1 MAAAASSS
9 CGGAG
14 CGPHCSSSSAAAV
27 EDASAA
33 AAAAA
38 EKMGRLSLSRECGK
52 CGGGGGAVAVA
63 GGLGLCGE
71 CFRANLFG
79 KFKLAVTSNAMVR
92 PTDSV
97 LLAFSGGPASRV
109 ALQFIHE
116 MRSKAIESWD
126 ASNSQALPVFGIGVA
141 FVDESIMY
149 SKLKHEIEMA
159 IEDMRSIASSLS
171 TGVKALHIVPLE
183 DVFSTES
190 EDGEGRLR
198 EAVDMI
204 GDDTG
209 REDFLRCLRMLS
221 LQKIAME
228 NGYAKIM
235 LGSCASA
242 IACHVLSATVKG
254 QGYSL
259 PADVQYVD
267 TRWEVP
273 VILPLRDCLAQELTL
288 LCELDSL
295 KTQQHLDRPSNGI
308 NSLVASF
315 IERLRLNS
323 SSKLK
328 LHPCSA
334 VIFVNCLEDYS
345 YYYHPQEDN
354 PSREHTIVRTAQK
367 LKPFSFNK
375 FSADGYHDFLPSRLR
390 PKFQKV
396 DSDEST
402 FSEILCL
409 MCGSPFNE
417 SELQN
422 LESTKHKAQKKIDLY
437 TAHCCQSCYFQIL
450 PVGENLNEHFFSLLP
465 KFWTGKV
472 DTVSASHSLLR

>member
-1 MAAAASSS
+1 MAAGSASASS
-9 CGGAG
+9 CGGTG
-14 CGPHCSSSSAAAV
+14 CGSHCSSSSSAAA
-27 EDASAA
+27 EDAT
-33 AAAAA
+33 A
-38 EKMGRLSLSRECGK
+38 ERLGRLSVSRECGK
-52 CGGGGGAVAVA
+52 CGGGV
-63 GGLGLCGE
+63 GLCGE
-71 CFRANLFG
+71 CFRAHLFG

-126 ASNSQALPVFGIGVA
+126 ASNSQALPVFGVGVA
-141 FVDESIMY
+141 FVDESVLC
-149 SKLKHEIEMA
+149 SKPKQEIDMA
-159 IEDMRSIASSLS
+159 IEDIKSIVSSLS
-171 TGVKALHIVPLE
+171 VGIKAMHITPLE
-183 DVFSTES
+183 DVFSMAS
-190 EDGEGRLR
+190 KDGEGRLR
-198 EAVDMI
+198 EVVDMI
-204 GDDTG
+204 DDDTG

-221 LQKIAME
+221 LQKIALE

-267 TRWEVP
+267 TRWEIP
-273 VILPLRDCLAQELTL
+273 VVVPLRDCLARELSL

-315 IERLRLNS
+315 VERLW
-323 SSKLK
+323 
-328 LHPCSA
+328 
-334 VIFVNCLEDYS
+334 E
-345 YYYHPQEDN
+345 EN

-390 PKFQKV
+390 PKFQNV
-396 DSDEST
+396 DNDEST
-402 FSEILCL
+402 FSGILCL
-409 MCGSPFNE
+409 ICGSPFNE
-417 SELQN
+417 SELRN
-422 LESTKHKAQKKIDLY
+422 LESTKHKAQKKTDLY
-437 TAHCCQSCYFQIL
+437 TAHCCQSCRFQIL
-450 PVGENLNEHFFSLLP
+450 PSGGNLYEHFFSLLP
-465 KFWTGKV
+465 QFWTGRV
-472 DTVSASHSLLR
+472 DIVSASHSLPRDQIAEYLLEDNDDS